1 MKIKATFHDDG
12 KCPESIGYSRSNF
25 SPEAPNNNG
34 ISDPNS
40 PDASASS
47 PVMTTKK
54 LGPGQDRG
62 DDMSNN
68 DIPTLIMATPNSTAH
83 TEISGH
89 TNETNEYIAEDGAK
103 DVAPN
108 TREFL
113 NTITVP
119 PLLFEKR
126 AANQDAKMSFI
137 PSCRPLQLHRRKI
150 NDSSI
155 SFPSAEASTDAAGA
169 AAKSSSSFACL
180 DEFSDDDSSHSTS
193 SSISTA
199 SSSSSTASKSD
210 ASVMSSD
217 SSSSGSLISRC
228 SSLSDDGDAYDE
240 DKTSGESSGI
250 LGSLVPSSNTS
261 SSSGVGMKKTST
273 ARLHRRERMQ
283 AKKTSTAK
291 KIARRESMKLR
302 SRDRYLRK
310 MAMKGEVD
318 YSYLKENEMR
328 ARNVARGAGTVA
340 KPRGLCHETRRHILF
355 EVFYSLPAAMTML
368 AFCCTHVAIYEF
380 VQIAVAD
387 CLELNE
393 YYNQTL
399 VYICVF
405 AVAVLLARISGSL
418 YEFTS
423 DEAYSNIKFDM
434 SNKLKLGDLDA
445 RTLRRIKNY
454 PTAKLL
460 LDVTALYLTY
470 ISANHF
476 MTETLL
482 KTFFDNKE
490 DVLEDLPSM
499 KYPGISTHISNI
511 LLHGEEMF
519 EDPSVVLGEETSAG
533 SSTAC
538 AVLGGDLC
546 DERVFQ
552 ACNALDEFRANLTVA
567 DGEYLYDEVCGLKC
581 LRKTCLLSKLT
592 RFSTELNLPIF
603 SLPHFILRFIGLLQ
617 HILQGHR
624 RYIGWYLLLRKCN
637 GRPPCLLHCWLDLSQ
652 ETRCWSL
659 GHVVVMH
666 FSS

>member
-1 MKIKATFHDDG
+1 MKIRASFHGGGNRPNSIKDSQG
-12 KCPESIGYSRSNF
+12 HILPEI
-25 SPEAPNNNG
+25 PNDKD

-47 PVMTTKK
+47 PIMTTKK
-54 LGPGQDRG
+54 LGTGQDG
-62 DDMSNN
+62 ADDTSNN

-83 TEISGH
+83 TESSGH
-89 TNETNEYIAEDGAK
+89 TNENTEYTTKDGGQG
-103 DVAPN
+103 VAPN

-113 NTITVP
+113 KIISVP
-119 PLLFEKR
+119 PLLLEKR
-126 AANQDAKMSFI
+126 AGDDAKMSFI
-137 PSCRPLQLHRRKI
+137 PPCRPLQLHRRET
-150 NDSSI
+150 NDSSTYF
-155 SFPSAEASTDAAGA
+155 SSAEVSTNTAGA
-169 AAKSSSSFACL
+169 TAKSSSSFACL

-228 SSLSDDGDAYDE
+228 SSLSVDGDAYDE
-240 DKTSGESSGI
+240 DKTSGEDTSI
-250 LGSLVPSSNTS
+250 FASLVPSSTTS
-261 SSSGVGMKKTST
+261 STSGVLGMKMTST
-273 ARLHRRERMQ
+273 ARLHRRARMQ
-283 AKKTSTAK
+283 AKKTSTTK

-302 SRDRYLRK
+302 SRDRFLRK
-310 MAMKGEVD
+310 LAMKGNAD
-318 YSYLKENEMR
+318 HSYLKENEMR
-328 ARNVARGAGTVA
+328 ARNVTRGAGTVA
-340 KPRGLCHETRRHILF
+340 KPRRLLQEARRHILF

-454 PTAKLL
+454 LTAKLL

-499 KYPGISTHISNI
+499 KYPGISTHISNM
-511 LLHGEEMF
+511 LLHGEDIF
-519 EDPSVVLGEETSAG
+519 EDPSVVLGEETSAE

-567 DGEYLYDEVCGLKC
+567 DGEYLYDEVSFNTYYKIIGDTSAGTKVQWQSSLFAPSSAPSFSGNAVLESGICNALFLLK
-581 LRKTCLLSKLT
+581 SHPYLT
-592 RFSTELNLPIF
+592 
-603 SLPHFILRFIGLLQ
+603 
-617 HILQGHR
+617 
-624 RYIGWYLLLRKCN
+624 
-637 GRPPCLLHCWLDLSQ
+637 
-652 ETRCWSL
+652 
-659 GHVVVMH
+659 
-666 FSS
+666 